1 MNSLI
6 PFQKEYQ
13 HADALVQLLLSRGL
27 TIDNPGKAEQYLKTI
42 NYYRLS
48 AYMYPLLLVPKS
60 EHRFKTDAS
69 FRQVM
74 MLYRFDKKLRLF
86 MFNEIEKIEIA
97 VRTAIVDECTSA
109 FGDSFWMTNASYF
122 IDSNKFQKTLAL
134 ISHEI
139 DKSHEE
145 FIVHFKQTYSDPYPP
160 AWILAEILPLGVMTN
175 IFINLKDSQ
184 VKKKIAQRFGLQL
197 RVFVSWMTIITVTRN
212 ACCHHARVWN
222 KQNTLTPMNPRRTT
236 HAWIILPSN
245 PLRVYY
251 DLCIIKY
258 FLDTISP
265 NNDMGQ
271 KLRNLLSAFPLVDPA
286 PMGFPE
292 GWENEELWKIG

>member
-1 MNSLI
+1 MNSPI

-60 EHRFKTDAS
+60 EHRFKTDAN

-236 HAWIILPSN
+236 HAWITLPSN

-292 GWENEELWKIG
+292 GWENEELWEIG

>member
-27 TIDNPGKAEQYLKTI
+27 AIDNPGKAEQYLKTI

-69 FRQVM
+69 FQQVM

-109 FGDSFWMTNASYF
+109 FGDSFWMTNASFF

-139 DKSHEE
+139 DNPDTTMRYLYTT
-145 FIVHFKQTYSDPYPP
+145 FIVC
-160 AWILAEILPLGVMTN
+160 
-175 IFINLKDSQ
+175 
-184 VKKKIAQRFGLQL
+184 R
-197 RVFVSWMTIITVTRN
+197 
-212 ACCHHARVWN
+212 
-222 KQNTLTPMNPRRTT
+222 
-236 HAWIILPSN
+236 
-245 PLRVYY
+245 
-251 DLCIIKY
+251 
-258 FLDTISP
+258 
-265 NNDMGQ
+265 
-271 KLRNLLSAFPLVDPA
+271 
-286 PMGFPE
+286 
-292 GWENEELWKIG
+292 

>member
-27 TIDNPGKAEQYLKTI
+27 AIDNPGKAEQYLKTI

-122 IDSNKFQKTLAL
+122 IDSNKFLKTLVL
-134 ISHEI
+134 LKHEVE
-139 DKSHEE
+139 KSREE
-145 FIVHFKQTYSDPYPP
+145 FIAHFKQTYSDPYPP
-160 AWILAEILPLGVMTN
+160 AWILAELIPLGVMVN
-175 IFINLKDSQ
+175 IFNNLKNAQ
-184 VKKKIAQRFGLQL
+184 VKKWIALRFGLQL
-197 RVFVSWMTIITVTRN
+197 KVFNSWMPIITLTRN
-212 ACCHHARVWN
+212 SCCHHARVWN
-222 KQNTLTPMNPRRTT
+222 KQNTMLPMVPHRTT

-245 PLRVYY
+245 PLRV
-251 DLCIIKY
+251 
-258 FLDTISP
+258 
-265 NNDMGQ
+265 
-271 KLRNLLSAFPLVDPA
+271 
-286 PMGFPE
+286 
-292 GWENEELWKIG
+292 

>member
-13 HADALVQLLLSRGL
+13 HADALVQLLLLRGL
-27 TIDNPGKAEQYLKTI
+27 AIDNPGKAEQYLKTI

-109 FGDSFWMTNASYF
+109 FVGCFSSCRSCTNG
-122 IDSNKFQKTLAL
+122 
-134 ISHEI
+134 ISRGVGERG
-139 DKSHEE
+139 
-145 FIVHFKQTYSDPYPP
+145 IV
-160 AWILAEILPLGVMTN
+160 GN
-175 IFINLKDSQ
+175 
-184 VKKKIAQRFGLQL
+184 
-197 RVFVSWMTIITVTRN
+197 RVN
-212 ACCHHARVWN
+212 
-222 KQNTLTPMNPRRTT
+222 
-236 HAWIILPSN
+236 
-245 PLRVYY
+245 
-251 DLCIIKY
+251 
-258 FLDTISP
+258 
-265 NNDMGQ
+265 
-271 KLRNLLSAFPLVDPA
+271 
-286 PMGFPE
+286 
-292 GWENEELWKIG
+292 